1 MIYISSVFML
11 SAQFIN
17 FLSKLIIKSLKKK
30 HCLNLFKTI
39 KNIEITKKNTITKKK
54 NTTKTCLKPLKILKS
69 LRKKSLKKSC
79 KCKNS
84 IKKKIFFEW
93 QR

>member
-39 KNIEITKKNTITKKK
+39 KNIEITKKNT
-54 NTTKTCLKPLKILKS
+54 TKTCLKPFKNNKS
-69 LRKKSLKKSC
+69 L
-79 KCKNS
+79 
-84 IKKKIFFEW
+84 
-93 QR
+93 